1 MSLIT
6 KSKTE
11 LIGLLFS
18 TLPTAE
24 GFSHHNSSL
33 HDSLGLRLD
42 HKGVTEKSL
51 ENSGG
56 SIEELRKFVEN
67 ARNSAVSIHQPL
79 KRFFKSTSG
88 EKTAKVAKTTHDREK
103 KFEEEVKDRDGV
115 ERKYSNAFCGSLD
128 IKLESMELDPVL
140 RSKTSYAH
148 VEGIK
153 KAMLS
158 RFDPSQLSIV
168 VRSTDV
174 ANYKEQVTKNPDE
187 CKYFVIQGLH
197 SFMALQQLSK
207 EGKLCKLPGMNG
219 GYVTVSLV
227 NVDKTELLLYGHL
240 RGNALASTFIRK
252 PQPQVTNWAGNIVFV
267 FLTEPFKL
275 FFISL
280 VQLTCSW
287 IFRKVENL

>member
-6 KSKTE
+6 KSKTD

-18 TLPTAE
+18 TLPTSQ
-24 GFSHHNSSL
+24 GFSQHHSAL

-51 ENSGG
+51 EDSGG
-56 SIEELRKFVEN
+56 SIEDLRKFVEN
-67 ARNSAVSIHQPL
+67 ARSSAVNIEQPL
-79 KRFFKSTSG
+79 KRFFNSTSG
-88 EKTAKVAKTTHDREK
+88 EKVAKVAKMTQDRESK
-103 KFEEEVKDRDGV
+103 YEEEVKDRDGV
-115 ERKYSNAFCGSLD
+115 ERKYSNSFCGSLD

-140 RSKTSYAH
+140 RSKISYVH
-148 VEGIK
+148 VEGLK

-174 ANYKEQVTKNPDE
+174 ATYKEKIKENPDD
-187 CKYFVIQGLH
+187 CRYFVIQGLH
-197 SFMALQQLSK
+197 SFLALQQLSK
-207 EGKLCKLPGMNG
+207 EGKLCKLPGMGG

-252 PQPQVTNWAGNIVFV
+252 PQPQVTQ
-267 FLTEPFKL
+267 LE
-275 FFISL
+275 FF
-280 VQLTCSW
+280 CC
-287 IFRKVENL
+287 